1 MIVVLNEWVFHDLL
15 GDNGAESQRETASF
29 LNALFSS
36 SDMLVVP
43 AETRWMRKAYQL
55 MTLTD
60 SQLRSTSLQ
69 FHTLIRDLDRARY
82 AQMEHQDPVPEELL
96 ARTPDEDIY
105 LVSAYL
111 SANADTLVT
120 TDTDLH
126 DALSDSD
133 LVSCRMRDEFLANYL
148 R

>member
-29 LNALFSS
+29 LDAFFSS

-43 AETRWMRKAYQL
+43 AEPRWIRKAYQL

-60 SQLRSTSLQ
+60 SQLRNTSLQ
-69 FHTLIRDLDRARY
+69 FHTLLQDLDRARY
-82 AQMEHQDPVPEELL
+82 AQTEQLKSVPQEIRD
-96 ARTPDEDIY
+96 RTPDEDIY

-111 SANADTLVT
+111 TANADTLVT
-120 TDTDLH
+120 TDIDLH
-126 DALSDSD
+126 NALSDSD
-133 LVSCRMRDEFLANYL
+133 QVSCQMRGDFLAEYL